1 MKGFPKYSENFP
13 PKLFSTESSCI
24 HSMLPIHMDIVQCPL
39 DNGHLHGPL
48 HADDYDDDNENDD
61 DDMDDD
67 DPHNILLT

>member
-1 MKGFPKYSENFP
+1 MGIYMLMVTLIMMMKIWMMILICLTRYIQC
-13 PKLFSTESSCI
+13 LQI
-24 HSMLPIHMDIVQCPL
+24 H
-39 DNGHLHGPL
+39 GHLHAPL

>member
-1 MKGFPKYSENFP
+1 
-13 PKLFSTESSCI
+13 
-24 HSMLPIHMDIVQCPL
+24 MLPIHMDIVQCPL